1 MKNFFKK
8 IIAFFKSADKI
19 LHILASFSIAALIYI
34 LIAAS
39 QKWYWATII
48 GAVISAIVC
57 IVKEFYDKQNPK
69 KHSFEWLDIV
79 ADAIGLVVFI
89 AATFINLGQ

>member
-1 MKNFFKK
+1 MKK
-8 IIAFFKSADKI
+8 IWEKIKAFVTAADKQ
-19 LHILASFSIAALIYI
+19 LHFLAAFSIAALIYI

-57 IVKEFYDKQNPK
+57 IIKEVYDKQNPD
-69 KHSFEWLDIV
+69 KHSFEWGDVI
-79 ADAIGLVVFI
+79 ADALGLLVFI
-89 AATFINLGQ
+89 LATFINIGQ